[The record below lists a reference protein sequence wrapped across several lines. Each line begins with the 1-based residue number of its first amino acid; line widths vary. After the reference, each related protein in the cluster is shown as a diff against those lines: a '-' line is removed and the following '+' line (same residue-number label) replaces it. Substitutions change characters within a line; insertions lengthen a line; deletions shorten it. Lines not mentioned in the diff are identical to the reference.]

1 VSERRWNP
9 ILREWVITAT
19 HRQDRT
25 FLPPRDYCP
34 LCPTLP
40 DASVPTE
47 VPAATYEIV
56 VFENRF
62 PSLHP
67 VAPEAAIEATE
78 LYPVAPANGVCE
90 VVLYTAD
97 HDSTLADRSVEEID
111 QLIQVWTDRSV
122 DLASRA
128 DVEYVMP
135 FENKGAIIGVTL
147 THPHG
152 QIYAFPFVPPKIA
165 REFASGKAH
174 REATGSC
181 LFCDVVEEELRDG
194 RRVIWENTC
203 WVAFVPFY
211 ARWPYEVHVYAKAH
225 VLSLANLTEDERY
238 ALAEALKAVLLK
250 YDNLWNFSMPYLMAV
265 HQAPCG
271 DIDASSF
278 HLHVEFY
285 PPHRT
290 PVKLKY
296 LASVETSAGTFIN
309 DTLPEETAAT
319 LRAVLPHGV
328 PDLAAVP
335 LWRTKS
341 VAGL

>member
-1 VSERRWNP
+1 MVAHAAVSQVNGAHAV
-9 ILREWVITAT
+9 VIAIGQLPAPSQTAAAVAT
-19 HRQDRT
+19 PAEHDAVRQ
-25 FLPPRDYCP
+25 
-34 LCPTLP
+34 
-40 DASVPTE
+40 
-47 VPAATYEIV
+47 
-56 VFENRF
+56 
-62 PSLHP
+62 
-67 VAPEAAIEATE
+67 
-78 LYPVAPANGVCE
+78 
-90 VVLYTAD
+90 
-97 HDSTLADRSVEEID
+97 
-111 QLIQVWTDRSV
+111 
-122 DLASRA
+122 
-128 DVEYVMP
+128 
-135 FENKGAIIGVTL
+135 L
-147 THPHG
+147 T
-152 QIYAFPFVPPKIA
+152 V
-165 REFASGKAH
+165 ASGKAH

-290 PVKLKY
+290 PV
-296 LASVETSAGTFIN
+296 EQ
-309 DTLPEETAAT
+309 
-319 LRAVLPHGV
+319 
-328 PDLAAVP
+328 
-335 LWRTKS
+335 
-341 VAGL
+341 